1 MNPTPKKSLGQH
13 WLHDHGALQAVA
25 DAALVTKDDTVL
37 EVGPGLGTLTSL
49 LTAQAKQVVAVEF
62 DDDLARD
69 LPGRVRAG
77 NVEVVHTDIL
87 RFDFLSLPPQYKVAA
102 NIPYYLTSKLVRMLL
117 ESPNPPAAMALLV
130 QKEVAER
137 MAAEP
142 GDMSVLSVA
151 VQFYAVPKLCQV
163 VPAALFTPL
172 PKVDS
177 QIIQL
182 VHRDEPLFTDI
193 APEDFFAIV
202 RAGFGEKRKKLR
214 NSLSGA
220 LRMDKTA
227 VDALLQGCGI
237 AENARAEQLTME
249 QWHTLVLALKKTAVQ
264 I

>member
-13 WLHDHGALQAVA
+13 WLHDHGALQAVV
-25 DAALVTKDDTVL
+25 DAALVAKDDTVL

-49 LTAQAKQVVAVEF
+49 LCAQAKQVVAVEF
-62 DDDLARD
+62 DDDLAQG
-69 LPGRVRAG
+69 LPARVQAD
-77 NVEVVHTDIL
+77 NLSVVHADIL
-87 RFDFLSLPPQYKVAA
+87 QFNFSTLPAGYKVAA
-102 NIPYYLTSKLVRMLL
+102 NIPYYLTSKLVRSLL

-137 MAAEP
+137 MAASP
-142 GDMSVLSVA
+142 GGMSVLSVS

-163 VPAALFTPL
+163 VPAGLFTPP

-182 VHRDEPLFTDI
+182 VRRETPLFTDVRS
-193 APEDFFAIV
+193 EDFFAVV

-220 LRMDKTA
+220 LRMEKAA
-227 VDALLQGCGI
+227 VDELLKRCGI
-237 AENARAEQLTME
+237 AENARAEELTME
-249 QWHTLVLALKKTAVQ
+249 QWHRLVLALT
-264 I
+264 